1 MPESIEPLR
10 FKRRHPRVPF
20 AGSILVKASGRE
32 LPETI
37 LRTRVL
43 GRGGCLFV
51 SPRTFGRGALVAVAL
66 PLGSRVLRAKAR
78 VVWERRESA
87 EAVAVG
93 VEFLHLD
100 ADDESLLAGVVP
112 TAAGGGF

>member
-1 MPESIEPLR
+1 MPEPIEPLR

-20 AGSILVKASGRE
+20 VGPILVKATGRE
-32 LPETI
+32 LPEAI

-51 SPRTFGRGALVAVAL
+51 SPRALGRGALVSLVL

-78 VVWERRESA
+78 VVWERRESGQ
-87 EAVAVG
+87 EVAVG

-100 ADDESLLAGVVP
+100 PTELSLLETVVP
-112 TAAGGGF
+112 TPAGGGF